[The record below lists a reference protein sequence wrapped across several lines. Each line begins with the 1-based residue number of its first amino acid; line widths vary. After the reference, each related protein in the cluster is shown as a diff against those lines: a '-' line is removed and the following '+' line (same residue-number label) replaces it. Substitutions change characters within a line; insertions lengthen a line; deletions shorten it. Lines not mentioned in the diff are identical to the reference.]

1 MQFFEEPS
9 LLAQCVYTSF
19 YDHLPLK
26 LNPNV
31 IWLTILQGFGIFVS
45 RNSEAL
51 REKFVNHSGKQK
63 IVVERSDFT
72 FGNPLNDWESIFPQF
87 ADEIGSRTH
96 PGIRELLEC
105 NYSNTTP
112 TDRACSHIA
121 LMDICQHYF
130 KFEALCGCGIP
141 RIDLL
146 GTVEDWRLV
155 RTKAEGLKR
164 FESPKSKKKEI
175 RRFSVWLG
183 ALLPALDH
191 FVSAAEGNPE
201 IAFWASVC
209 NVLGFYGE
217 ATNPITGWISV
228 FYPYRQMRPK
238 VVLPN
243 PLVNEWK
250 VCFDNAKKY
259 GIEGAMAK
267 AIEAFKAF
275 EREMDEETYEM
286 DDKEEL
292 EDRRALADGMDLSE
306 FPPGLSS
313 APVCVK
319 RADVGMEQ
327 DVRFYGGVFAVHQHP
342 DGALEARTG
351 WAVVEEPGGKKKK
364 KLKKKGSH
372 LPKLTGSVSASKS
385 QLPQAKLSTLGV
397 LPTIHLKRTG

>member
-1 MQFFEEPS
+1 MDAISSLGSPVSCYTPDSDVPVVQFFQQPS
-9 LLAQCVYTSF
+9 LFAQSVYTAF
-19 YDHLPLK
+19 YSHLPLK

-31 IWLTILQGFGIFVS
+31 VWLTILQGFGIFVS
-45 RNSEAL
+45 RNAESV
-51 REKFVNHSGKQK
+51 RSKFVNHSGKQK
-63 IVVERSDFT
+63 IVVQRPDFT
-72 FGNPLNDWESIFPQF
+72 FGNPLNDWASIFPQF
-87 ADEIGSRTH
+87 ADEIEARTH

-105 NYSNTTP
+105 NYSNTSA

-130 KFEALCGCGIP
+130 KFEAMCGCGIP

-146 GTVEDWRLV
+146 GTVEDWRLL

-191 FVSAAEGNPE
+191 FITAAEGNPD

-217 ATNPITGWISV
+217 AMDPITGWISV
-228 FYPYRQMRPK
+228 LYPYRQIRPHT
-238 VVLPN
+238 VLPN
-243 PLVNEWK
+243 PLVGEWK

-259 GIEGAMAK
+259 GIEKAMNM
-267 AIEAFKAF
+267 AIAAFRDTCAAYEEDYEVEDQEAL
-275 EREMDEETYEM
+275 DGT
-286 DDKEEL
+286 
-292 EDRRALADGMDLSE
+292 RALGDGMDLSE

-313 APVCVK
+313 APVHVIW
-319 RADVGMEQ
+319 ADVKEEQ
-327 DVRFYGGVFAVHQHP
+327 DLKFYGGVFALHQHP

-351 WAVVEEPGGKKKK
+351 WAVVESPELKQRKRKKG
-364 KLKKKGSH
+364 LKTGGSH
-372 LPKLTGSVSASKS
+372 LPRLIHKS
-385 QLPQAKLSTLGV
+385 G
-397 LPTIHLKRTG
+397 I